1 MPLGRRFRALK
12 LWFVIRHYGAEGL
25 RVHIRTSIAL
35 AEWFAGQVQQSDQFD
50 LAAPLSVGLV
60 CFRHRAGDA
69 FTEALMNR
77 LNESGALY
85 LTYTVL
91 DGRFVL
97 RLAVGA
103 PATRREHVKA
113 GWTRIAE
120 TALSLLPQRHPLE
133 P

>member
-1 MPLGRRFRALK
+1 M
-12 LWFVIRHYGAEGL
+12 E
-25 RVHIRTSIAL
+25 
-35 AEWFAGQVQQSDQFD
+35 QSGQFD

-60 CFRHRAGDA
+60 CFRHRAGNA

-85 LTYTVL
+85 LTHTVL
-91 DGRFVL
+91 DGRLVL

-113 GWTRIAE
+113 AWTRIAE
-120 TALSLLPQRHPLE
+120 TALLLLPQRHPLE